1 MQTAL
6 QRGITWLKRITRPEV
21 DPIETITVEAP
32 METLVSK
39 LPDWIIQDAT
49 SDRCLIIKE
58 FNAKNH
64 GNVLVALL
72 PTRAIVFR
80 NPDGSLLDTEV
91 FLTYLL
97 RNRIPQVQTIVC
109 YNEEYNCYTWLCD
122 PLPLFEPDILS
133 EITDAMGVLVDYI

>member
-1 MQTAL
+1 VQAAL
-6 QRGITWLKRITRPEV
+6 QRGITWLKRITKTEV
-21 DPIETITVEAP
+21 DPVESITVEAP
-32 METLVSK
+32 IDMLVSK
-39 LPDWIIQDAT
+39 LPGWIIQDEPNN
-49 SDRCLIIKE
+49 RCLIIKE
-58 FNAKNH
+58 FHSKDH

-80 NPDGSLLDTEV
+80 NPDGSILDTDV

-97 RNRIPQVQTIVC
+97 RNRVPQVQTIVC

-133 EITDAMGVLVDYI
+133 EITDAMGALVDYI